1 MRVKG
6 RVKEWR
12 DEKGFG
18 FVEPSLP
25 GPDVFVHI
33 NSFQRANRRPRVG
46 DLLTYEL
53 GQDPRGRPRAE
64 RVAFS
69 LDASKIN
76 RVESRARS
84 RTWMTPLAL
93 MVLGGLGTAWMMG
106 RLPAAILSLYL
117 AASLAA
123 FLMYAWDKVAATG
136 GRWRTQES
144 TLLLVGLI
152 GGWPGALIAQQK
164 FRHKTAKESFQA
176 AFWLTVM
183 VNAAAVGWLFATDF
197 VLLEELLPRT

>member
-1 MRVKG
+1 MRAKG

-69 LDASKIN
+69 LDATKTPPVDT
-76 RVESRARS
+76 RPRGG
-84 RTWMTPLAL
+84 TWMVPLAL
-93 MVLGGLGTAWMMG
+93 MVIGGLGVAWTTG
-106 RLPAAILSLYL
+106 RLPLAILGLYL
-117 AASLAA
+117 ATSLAA

-164 FRHKTAKESFQA
+164 LRHKTAKASFQA
-176 AFWLTVM
+176 TFWLTVLI
-183 VNAAAVGWLFATDF
+183 NAAALGWLFATEF
-197 VLLEELLPRT
+197 VLLEQILPRT